1 MPRYAC
7 PNCKNEYLLS
17 NEEYRSNRFCR
28 NCKTKLTMQQEQQ
41 QQQPDRLSQI
51 QKPDEKNSGDNV
63 RKKEEKNFERNK
75 QLSYKPRVPP
85 APLRGPVAVA
95 EDVEKATKIASTLYD
110 QFNRRTGF
118 FEGYESLVY
127 VISPAAAGSASEQGS
142 NQLALYLT
150 YVVAT
155 IDYQID
161 VDRLLEQAKVEYQRN
176 PEMFTPEGVIKSYP
190 NILERFVRSLGS
202 RYPSNGAW
210 AWKKISEILLRDYQ
224 GSPLNLTKDPVTV
237 STLRQKIVRFPH
249 LKRRKLSNFYIRLMF
264 EKGFFKIVD
273 PENIPVVPDIQIG
286 RVSFYTGVLKTNAEE
301 DNTDQQQ
308 QQVVF
313 VGNDPV
319 RSHIEHVWSEAAKP
333 LGVPAA
339 YLDEA
344 LWLIGSELCTS
355 RDCSNCPIEA
365 FCSKNTSITFSGD
378 SYRSRR

>member
-28 NCKTKLTMQQEQQ
+28 NCKTKLTMQRE
-41 QQQPDRLSQI
+41 QQPDRPSQI
-51 QKPDEKNSGDNV
+51 QKPDEKNSGDSV
-63 RKKEEKNFERNK
+63 RKKEEKKFERNK
-75 QLSYKPRVPP
+75 QQSYKPRVPP
-85 APLRGPVAVA
+85 APLRGPVAVT

-110 QFNRRTGF
+110 QFSRRTGF

-127 VISPAAAGSASEQGS
+127 VISSPAAAGAADPGS

-155 IDYQID
+155 IDYQTD

-224 GSPLNLTKDPVTV
+224 GTPLNLTKDPVTV
-237 STLRQKIVRFPH
+237 STLRQKIARFPH

-365 FCSKNTSITFSGD
+365 LCSKNTSITFSGD